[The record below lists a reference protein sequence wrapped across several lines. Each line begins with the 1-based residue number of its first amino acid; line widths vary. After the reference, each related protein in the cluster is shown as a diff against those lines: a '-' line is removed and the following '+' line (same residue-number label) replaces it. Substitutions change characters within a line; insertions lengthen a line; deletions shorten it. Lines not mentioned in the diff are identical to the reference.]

1 VDTFLIE
8 INEEIFTISDELA
21 NLEGKEL
28 TSKLREFE
36 KRKNALTKRIHK
48 LLDSEQVMHL
58 RRETKEAGVK
68 SPRGRSGPRKLSEN
82 KVAVKPPIA

>member
-1 VDTFLIE
+1 MIE

-21 NLEGKEL
+21 SLEGKEL
-28 TSKLREFE
+28 ASKLREFE

-48 LLDSEQVMHL
+48 LLDSEPVMHL
-58 RRETKEAGVK
+58 RRETQEAGVK
-68 SPRGRSGPRKLSEN
+68 SPRGRSGPRKLSE